1 MTLKQ
6 PKESARWWAS
16 PIVWVLGCW
25 IVGSALARAGAIDNA
40 LAIGFAC
47 IGCAAVA
54 VGWRWNPRI
63 VAIGGATALVGAAS
77 LWWTVRVGAVDAEAT
92 AVRVDEESRLVRIEG
107 VIEGDVYIQQK
118 PSGAMGRFDY
128 RPPKTLFLVRIER
141 EFGDDGVRDVVAGRR
156 TVVVDSPSYDGRL
169 RAGDRVEVTGWL
181 SGPRRPTNIGERDHA
196 VWMHDRGMV
205 GRLTLKTRGNCRLI
219 DLGNGAPGTP
229 DDGGWHDELVR
240 GASWALWYGSDASS
254 EVDDANADEAE
265 SRALLASILLGEG
278 RGSMGD
284 LDASF
289 RDTGLGHLLA
299 ISGLHLGILAAGVWL
314 IVALLT
320 GRPSWA
326 AAATIGVIVLYLLV
340 VPPRVPILRAGLMT
354 AVACAALTW
363 GRRSGA
369 VTALAAAAWLLML
382 WRPGDV
388 FTAGFQLS
396 FVVVGALI
404 LYADRAGRWIYDPL
418 DEHLTS
424 RQRAVRWGADYLG
437 VTLVAWCFATPLA
450 AYHFGRVTP
459 IALPMSAAMLP
470 LVAALLWSGYAKI
483 VLTALW
489 PALGAAVMPIVQTLA
504 DATATI
510 VHAAAQLPGGGWT
523 VPEPSAWWV
532 VATLALMAAIFSGT
546 FKQRRAVAG
555 ALLVG
560 CAAWLYAPTIRAAVS
575 PDGDAMRITMFAV
588 GDGSAYLIESQGER
602 MMFDCGSSQH
612 LDITTAAVG
621 PALRSMGITRVP
633 TLVLS
638 HPDLDHFSGAIELMD
653 DFGVER
659 LVLTEAFI
667 AEATDAPTHWRE
679 GAPAWS
685 AAAAILQHAEA
696 RGVAVITIARGWTE
710 SLGTVRIETLWPP
723 PGDDD
728 ESNNGSIVLR
738 LSAADRRV
746 LLTGDVQERPMAT
759 MLADPSIDLRA
770 DVLELPHHGSMVDS
784 APVWVDRVDPSIV
797 LQSSGRAR
805 LRKDK
810 WDGLLEGR
818 SRNVTAWHGMTRVTI
833 GANGGLKTRR
843 FLDSGPE

>member
-1 MTLKQ
+1 M
-6 PKESARWWAS
+6 RR
-16 PIVWVLGCW
+16 
-25 IVGSALARAGAIDNA
+25 VGVGGAIA
-40 LAIGFAC
+40 L
-47 IGCAAVA
+47 
-54 VGWRWNPRI
+54 
-63 VAIGGATALVGAAS
+63 LGAAS
-77 LWWTVRVGAVDAEAT
+77 LWWTVRVGAIDAEAT
-92 AVRVDEESRLVRIEG
+92 AVRVDDQSRLVRIEG

-141 EFGDDGVRDVVAGRR
+141 EFADTGVRDVVAGRR
-156 TVVVDSPSYDGRL
+156 IVIVDSPSYDGRL
-169 RAGDRVEVTGWL
+169 RAGDRVQVTGWL
-181 SGPRRPTNIGERDHA
+181 SGPRRPTNAGERDHA
-196 VWMHDRGMV
+196 EWMHDRGMI

-219 DLGNGAPGTP
+219 EIG
-229 DDGGWHDELVR
+229 DGIARGDGWHDELVR
-240 GASWALWYGSDASS
+240 GASWALWYGSNAPT
-254 EVDDANADEAE
+254 EVGDANTSKSE

-278 RGSMGD
+278 RSSMGE

-314 IVALLT
+314 IVALIT

-326 AAATIGVIVLYLLV
+326 ATATIGVIVLYLLV

-369 VTALAAAAWLLML
+369 ITALAAAAWLLML

-404 LYADRAGRWIYDPL
+404 LYADRVGRWIYDPI
-418 DEHLTS
+418 DEHLTG
-424 RQRAVRWGADYLG
+424 RQRAMRWAADYLG

-489 PALGAAVMPIVQTLA
+489 PALGAAAMPMVQTLA
-504 DATATI
+504 DTTAAI

-532 VATLALMAAIFSGT
+532 VAMLALMAALFSGAL
-546 FKQRRAVAG
+546 KRRRVLAG
-555 ALLVG
+555 VLLVG
-560 CAAWLYAPTIRAAVS
+560 CVGWLYAPTIRAAVS
-575 PDGDAMRITMFAV
+575 PDEDAMRITMFAV
-588 GDGSAYLIESQGER
+588 GDGSAYLVESHGER

-638 HPDLDHFSGAIELMD
+638 HADLDHFSGAIELMD
-653 DFGVER
+653 DFNVER
-659 LVLTEAFI
+659 LILTEAFI
-667 AEATDAPTHWRE
+667 AEATDAPSYWRE
-679 GAPAWS
+679 GDPAWS
-685 AAAAILQHAEA
+685 AAAAIVQHAEA
-696 RGVAVITIARGWTE
+696 RGLEIITIARGWNDT
-710 SLGTVRIETLWPP
+710 LGAVRIEALWPP

-728 ESNNGSIVLR
+728 RSNDGSIVLR
-738 LSAADRRV
+738 LSAANRRI
-746 LLTGDVQERPMAT
+746 LLAGDVQERAMAT
-759 MLADPSIDLRA
+759 MLTDASVDLRS

-784 APVWVDRVDPSIV
+784 APAWVDRVDPSIV

-810 WDGLLEGR
+810 WSGLLDGR
-818 SRNVTAWHGMTRVTI
+818 SRHVTAWHGMTRVTI
-833 GANGGLKTRR
+833 GPDGGLKTTR